1 MEEWTIKGFPR
12 KVEVNDETSLREL
25 ERLLLRAF
33 ESRNLSRTES
43 EMLLKTYKDA
53 RRKWLDSQ
61 YELNDEHMKALKAA
75 ADRIITAVRDTIDI
89 VCRTLEREALLPKD
103 ERTIRSAHVHLEEE
117 GLPLGI
123 DNVHEMTD
131 DEIDLWDLLFYEDCR
146 DGIGNWGFPMT
157 IYDHV
162 TPDDY
167 KDWRKRCEKSLEANS
182 DHDLPYIFWNIR
194 DRYNVALQDMARI
207 QDFQLTVEYEL

>member
-1 MEEWTIKGFPR
+1 ME
-12 KVEVNDETSLREL
+12 VSDEASLREV
-25 ERLLLRAF
+25 ERLMLRAS

-43 EMLLKTYKDA
+43 EMLIKTYKDA
-53 RRKWLDSQ
+53 RRQWID
-61 YELNDEHMKALKAA
+61 ELLYRVECMNEVVKTWQTA
-75 ADRIITAVRDTIDI
+75 ADRIITAVRDTINI

-103 ERTIRSAHVHLEEE
+103 ERTICGAHVHLEEE
-117 GLPLGI
+117 GLPLGVT
-123 DNVHEMTD
+123 NVHEMTD
-131 DEIDLWDLLFYEDCR
+131 EEIDIWDLLFYEDRR

-167 KDWRKRCEKSLEANS
+167 KDWRKRCEKSIELSGE
-182 DHDLPYIFWNIR
+182 LIIPPIFWSIR

-207 QDFQLTVEYEL
+207 QDFQLTVEYELNV